1 MEDERGSRFHDENER
16 LSRETSDDDD
26 DGTTPA
32 QQSASSA
39 SLTVP
44 LPRRDRD
51 SEPDAVSSSE
61 PKLNSGDRSALLALN
76 RSTSLT
82 LPNREK
88 KDHKNSY
95 GDKWCV
101 FFARFQRASKIMLEA
116 KRAHLRVVQW
126 SMANEESRFT
136 NRTLE
141 SLVITFWE
149 RILMGSQRQ
158 PSADPRDWSEGGVIQ
173 SWIAQCASPSDSV
186 PMSLLITQ
194 EKFQWSRWRLANE
207 AKFWMIL
214 VKWSEIPK
222 PFQCQRRANS

>member
-1 MEDERGSRFHDENER
+1 MEQRSSDRSAVEASWPAKLAKSSELSVPMEDERGSRFHDENER

-88 KDHKNSY
+88 K
-95 GDKWCV
+95 
-101 FFARFQRASKIMLEA
+101 RPQ
-116 KRAHLRVVQW
+116 
-126 SMANEESRFT
+126 
-136 NRTLE
+136 
-141 SLVITFWE
+141 
-149 RILMGSQRQ
+149 
-158 PSADPRDWSEGGVIQ
+158 
-173 SWIAQCASPSDSV
+173 
-186 PMSLLITQ
+186 
-194 EKFQWSRWRLANE
+194 KF
-207 AKFWMIL
+207 
-214 VKWSEIPK
+214 V
-222 PFQCQRRANS
+222 RR